1 MKLVISAVSKLPIY
15 EQMENQIR
23 EQILSGELASG
34 TMLPS
39 IRALARECQVGV
51 ITSKRAYE
59 DLCAEGILVSR
70 PGKGVFVAEINAG
83 YAKQVRMEQ
92 LKEQLADVLEFAQHA
107 GITAEEVEAVLR
119 ELKEEGK
126 REIEHERADL

>member
-23 EQILSGELASG
+23 EQILSGELATG

-59 DLCAEGILVSR
+59 DLCAEGFLVSR

-83 YAKQVRMEQ
+83 YAKQVRMVQ
-92 LKEQLADVLEFAQHA
+92 LKEQLADVLEFAQNA
-107 GITAEEVEAVLR
+107 GITAEEVEAVFR

>member
-23 EQILSGELASG
+23 EQVLSGELAPG

-59 DLCAEGILVSR
+59 DLCAEGILVSH
-70 PGKGVFVAEINAG
+70 PGKGVFVAEINPD
-83 YAKQVRMEQ
+83 YAKQKRMEQ
-92 LKEQLADVLEFAQHA
+92 LKEQLSDVWEFAKGA
-107 GITAEEVEAVLR
+107 GITAEEVVQMLNK
-119 ELKEEGK
+119 LIKE
-126 REIEHERADL
+126 